1 VSASA
6 LQILR
11 LILRL
16 DPAAPPGQIWVAP
29 VLPPGVGRLRVAGI
43 DIGGQKLD
51 IDIDA
56 DRCEISGAGPLTI
69 NTAPRPR

>member
-1 VSASA
+1 
-6 LQILR
+6 
-11 LILRL
+11 
-16 DPAAPPGQIWVAP
+16 